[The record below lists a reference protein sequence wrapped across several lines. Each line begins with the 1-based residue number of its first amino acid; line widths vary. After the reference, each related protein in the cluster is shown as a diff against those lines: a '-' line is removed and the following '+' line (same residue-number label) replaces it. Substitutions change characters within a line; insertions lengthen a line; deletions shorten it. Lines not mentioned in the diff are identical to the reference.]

1 MNSHDSSQS
10 NFDCLVAYEPDS
22 NRSLQMLSIIDILL
36 SKYLDYLKDSV
47 HKNGREGVR
56 IMERLSI
63 VMKTMIN
70 ACESFTRTFVEP
82 KSETLAG
89 GHYKHSRSSH
99 RSPSIIPDEDS
110 MK

>member
-1 MNSHDSSQS
+1 
-10 NFDCLVAYEPDS
+10 
-22 NRSLQMLSIIDILL
+22 MLSIIDTLL
-36 SKYLDYLKDSV
+36 SKYFKALTEKT
-47 HKNGREGVR
+47 VR
-56 IMERLSI
+56 DDVKIMQRLSI

-99 RSPSIIPDEDS
+99 RSPSIVPDEDS

>member
-1 MNSHDSSQS
+1 MSPVEQQ
-10 NFDCLVAYEPDS
+10 FRLVAYEPES
-22 NRSLQMLSIIDILL
+22 NRSLQMLSIMDILL
-36 SKYLDYLKDSV
+36 SKYVEHFKGLIE
-47 HKNGREGVR
+47 KNGREEMKIR
-56 IMERLSI
+56 ERLSI
-63 VMKTMIN
+63 VMKTVIN

-99 RSPSIIPDEDS
+99 RSPSIVPDEDS